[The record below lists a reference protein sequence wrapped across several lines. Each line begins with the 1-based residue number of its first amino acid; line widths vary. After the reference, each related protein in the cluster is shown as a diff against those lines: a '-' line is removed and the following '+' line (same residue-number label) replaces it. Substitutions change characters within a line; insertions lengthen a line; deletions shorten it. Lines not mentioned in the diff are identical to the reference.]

1 VCRVQCNPE
10 SPTVSIAQTLLLWQT
25 FCSLVQ
31 ALVRTGEALCLMHG
45 CLLSNHSTGS
55 FHLVYT
61 LTFSLIHILPLPP
74 FVYSGL
80 YAGIS
85 LNSPYPVSVTKSII
99 ELQKEYVT
107 QRFSF
112 PVLRNSQTSFFK
124 TGRQH
129 QRDSFAKKGYGEWN
143 TVYTGLSRDIWPL

>member
-1 VCRVQCNPE
+1 MQPRKSYCFHSSNPSAVADILFPGAGLGE
-10 SPTVSIAQTLLLWQT
+10 NWRSPVSDAWLPSFQPQYRL
-25 FCSLVQ
+25 FPPSLYP
-31 ALVRTGEALCLMHG
+31 HF
-45 CLLSNHSTGS
+45 LSYSYS
-55 FHLVYT
+55 P
-61 LTFSLIHILPLPP
+61 SPP

-129 QRDSFAKKGYGEWN
+129 QRDSFAKKGYGE
-143 TVYTGLSRDIWPL
+143 